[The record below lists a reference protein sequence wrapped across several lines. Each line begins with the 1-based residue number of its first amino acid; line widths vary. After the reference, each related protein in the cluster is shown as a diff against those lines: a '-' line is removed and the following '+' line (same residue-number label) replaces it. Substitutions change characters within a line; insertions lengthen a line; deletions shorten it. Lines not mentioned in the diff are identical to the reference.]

1 MFTSSNFLRGD
12 AVQRQDRSE
21 QARPRVLIVEDEALI
36 ACDLERRLDRLGFES
51 VGMADN
57 RDDALELFRTMHPD
71 LVLMDISIR
80 GSVDGIDTARA
91 MLEFADT
98 AVVFL
103 TAYADNATVARASE
117 LSPYGYIAKPFD
129 ERTLGATCKVAVARH
144 ATDRDLRVL
153 AHVASRAPIGL
164 VVAKVVG
171 DERQIV
177 FANDAFERITG
188 VTVDSVLGNRPGF
201 LAEESS
207 AACVARLAAAVDNL
221 TDARETIQGW
231 RPDGQ
236 PMWSI
241 VSVSPV
247 VGPTVRASHL
257 VILYADVTRE
267 RQAMDA
273 VAELQH
279 TELVG
284 RFSAAICND
293 FNNFLS
299 VVLSYAN
306 LVLHAVNDPDVQHDV
321 GQIVMAAGKG
331 MSLTRQ
337 LLDFARF
344 DEKPVA
350 ARTDLSIA
358 LRDART
364 RLKVMAGPA
373 CRVRFE
379 LPEDPIWIRL
389 STESIE
395 QILLKLV
402 ANARDSMPD
411 GGAIVITAFRPGEP
425 SKEPGAGASIRIEV
439 SDSGCGID
447 PAILDRVF
455 EPFFTTKAR
464 DLGSGL
470 GLARCRMLVERAGG
484 SIRLLSAKGG
494 GTKAV
499 IELPT
504 VEEPATDTTGSS
516 LQLATVN
523 AHGASCLL
531 VVPDESLRAAY
542 ARALSMVGFAVTE
555 ASTGQAAIEMIDVLG
570 NTLDLLVCTAFL
582 PPGPVEEGLE
592 VAARAR
598 IASPECRAIVATGVT
613 DRHHTPP
620 GDHVRLLDMPLSGW
634 TLARH
639 ALELLS
645 TGSNGPKSRNG
656 AARMPESGAASAAAA
671 DASLALPG
679 ESRAGEPSEALTI
692 AAAEIEAVDRALEES
707 LAGLHVLFQPI
718 VHAEDGSP
726 YGHEALMRSLGPFK
740 RPSELLAASERL
752 DRVEDLGRAVRRCI
766 ADAISNDPG
775 LNHCIF
781 VNLHPKEFRA
791 GLLAGLDEPL
801 LPFASRI
808 VWEVTERDQLSYSDD
823 LANTQQALRAA
834 GYRVA
839 IDDLGEGYASL
850 SWLVRLVPD
859 IAKLDLSLV
868 RDIDQSQ
875 IKRDLVGAIV
885 DACHKGGTL
894 VVAEGVET
902 LAEAAVLRDLN
913 CDLLQGHLFARP
925 APPFSDFG

>member
-1 MFTSSNFLRGD
+1 MLTSSNFLRGD
-12 AVQRQDRSE
+12 AGRRRDKPA
-21 QARPRVLIVEDEALI
+21 QARPRVMIVEDEALI

-57 RDDALELFRTMHPD
+57 RDDALDLFRTMHPD
-71 LVLMDISIR
+71 LVLMDISIK
-80 GSVDGIDTARA
+80 GPVDGIDTARA
-91 MLEFADT
+91 MLDFADT

-129 ERTLGATCKVAVARH
+129 DRTLGATCKVAVAKH

-153 AHVASRAPIGL
+153 AHVASHAPIGL
-164 VVAKVVG
+164 VVAEVVG
-171 DERQIV
+171 DERRVV

-188 VTVDSVLGNRPGF
+188 VTVDSVLGNSPGF
-201 LAEESS
+201 LAEEAS
-207 AACVARLAAAVDNL
+207 AGCVERLAAAVDNL

-236 PMWSI
+236 PVWSL

-247 VGPTVRASHL
+247 AGPTGRASHL

-273 VAELQH
+273 IAELER

-284 RFSAAICND
+284 RFSAAICHD

-306 LVLHAVNDPDVQHDV
+306 LVLHAVDEPDVQHDV

-350 ARTDLSIA
+350 ARSDLSIA

-364 RLKVMAGPA
+364 RLKVMAGSA
-373 CRVRFE
+373 SRVRFE
-379 LPEDPIWIRL
+379 LPDDPAWVRL
-389 STESIE
+389 SAESIE
-395 QILLKLV
+395 QILLNLV
-402 ANARDSMPD
+402 ANARDAMPG
-411 GGAIVITAFRPGEP
+411 GGAISIAVSCPAEP
-425 SKEPGAGASIRIEV
+425 STAPGAGASIRIEV
-439 SDSGCGID
+439 SDTGCGVD

-455 EPFFTTKAR
+455 EPFFTTR
-464 DLGSGL
+464 PRGLGSGL

-484 SIRLLSAKGG
+484 SIRLLSAPGG
-494 GTKAV
+494 GTTVV

-504 VEEPATDTTGSS
+504 VEGPVTGAADSS
-516 LQLATVN
+516 LPLATAN

-531 VVPDESLRAAY
+531 IVPDESLRAAY
-542 ARALSMVGFAVTE
+542 ARALSIVGFAVTE
-555 ASTGQAAIEMIDVLG
+555 ASCGQEAIEMLGVLG

-582 PPGPVEEGLE
+582 PPGPVENGLE

-598 IASPECRAIVATGVT
+598 ITSPACRAIVATGIM
-613 DRHHTPP
+613 DRHGTPP
-620 GDHVRLLDMPLSGW
+620 GDHVRLADLPLSGW

-645 TGSNGPKSRNG
+645 DASNDRRSTNG
-656 AARMPESGAASAAAA
+656 AAGMPEAAAASAVAAPPGEKRA
-671 DASLALPG
+671 TLLPG
-679 ESRAGEPSEALTI
+679 PTTIPLAEVEAL
-692 AAAEIEAVDRALEES
+692 DRAFEAS
-707 LAGLHVLFQPI
+707 LAGLYVLFQPI
-718 VHAEDGSP
+718 VHADGGST
-726 YGHEALMRSLGPFK
+726 YGHEALMRSHGPFK
-740 RPSELLAASERL
+740 RPGELLAASERL
-752 DRVEDLGRAVRRCI
+752 DRIEDLGRAVRRCI
-766 ADAISNDPG
+766 AEAISRDPG
-775 LNHCIF
+775 LHDWIF
-781 VNLHPKEFRA
+781 VNLHPKEFRPE
-791 GLLAGLDEPL
+791 LLSGLDEPL
-801 LPFASRI
+801 QPFASRI
-808 VWEVTERDQLSYSDD
+808 VWEVTERDQLSASND
-823 LANTQQALRAA
+823 LAGTQQVLRAA

-868 RDIDQSQ
+868 RGIDQSR

-885 DACHKGGTL
+885 DVCHRVGTL

-902 LAEAAVLRDLN
+902 PDEAAVLRDLN

-925 APPFSDFG
+925 SPPFSDVG